1 VSPSRLMP
9 PDRECARE
17 RERGRESESV
27 WGRERECVRE
37 RGRDRERERDRCLTQ
52 VDSHTI
58 LDLTCWAC
66 GANPSTLEPE
76 IARDHQTVE
85 RIETYD
91 GAGFLYGVL

>member
-1 VSPSRLMP
+1 M
-9 PDRECARE
+9 C
-17 RERGRESESV
+17 GGESESV
-27 WGRERECVRE
+27 CEREGE
-37 RGRDRERERDRCLTQ
+37 IERERDRCLTQ